1 MYDHIEDI
9 FPKVRNENFSFLVQ
23 ICQVFLY
30 NPLWYLNYMSN
41 VKTNYDRLLKIFG
54 DFEEHGRIFGR
65 KETTVAEIRPD
76 LCSLRIHLLRSSSN
90 GKEPGQ
96 LVFISWFCT
105 LALKL
110 SFIHI
115 RGHAFSRLPKSTYWT
130 YHNSQRAGSITV
142 HYPSTSRTFLGI
154 GSMSVC
160 VPTFHLLQWVD

>member
-1 MYDHIEDI
+1 MKI
-9 FPKVRNENFSFLVQ
+9 LVSWYKF
-23 ICQVFLY
+23 VKFFLY

-76 LCSLRIHLLRSSSN
+76 LCSLKIHLLRSSSN
-90 GKEPGQ
+90 GKEPRQ

-110 SFIHI
+110 SFVHI
-115 RGHAFSRLPKSTYWT
+115 PGHAFSRLRKSTYWT
-130 YHNSQRAGSITV
+130 YHNSQELVPLQFTIPVLHV
-142 HYPSTSRTFLGI
+142 HSWALAVCLCVFQLSTYCNEWTNCQFS
-154 GSMSVC
+154 
-160 VPTFHLLQWVD
+160 